1 MKAITIPRLVSGLAL
16 SLVAF
21 VTVSQLLVVL
31 LLVRAMTDI
40 LGLLGYL
47 F

>member
-1 MKAITIPRLVSGLAL
+1 MRLNLISSLVSGFTLTVL
-16 SLVAF
+16 AF
-21 VTVSQLLVVL
+21 VTVSKLLAVL